1 VHGNIS
7 LAMGIRDATLADASG
22 IYDLLAL
29 HGWRHRIGGI
39 EGFCRLLEASQRK
52 VVAIESGRVV
62 GFARGITDGIANGYL
77 SMVLVAPEHR
87 RNGVG
92 SQLVSAA
99 IGSNPNVTWVLRAGR
114 GEASVEFFKALGF
127 EQSALAMERLRADES

>member
-1 VHGNIS
+1 
-7 LAMGIRDATLADASG
+7 MEIRDATSADASG
-22 IYDLLAL
+22 IYDLLAT
-29 HGWRHRIGGI
+29 HGWGHRIG
-39 EGFCRLLEASQRK
+39 
-52 VVAIESGRVV
+52 

-92 SQLVSAA
+92 SELVSAA

-127 EQSALAMERLRADES
+127 EPSALAMERLRADKA